1 MGAGRVACDLLHS
14 DGDAAHPITGIAR
27 EALQAHSGPAGAFTA
42 LGSVRH
48 SIPAPAKQPR
58 ISPSQPPWMAHF
70 TPCRTPLPDPYEEN
84 FLRFQ
89 KKFEHPLS
97 G

>member
-42 LGSVRH
+42 VGSVR
-48 SIPAPAKQPR
+48 
-58 ISPSQPPWMAHF
+58 PPF
-70 TPCRTPLPDPYEEN
+70 
-84 FLRFQ
+84 
-89 KKFEHPLS
+89 HPGTAEAASDFALATT
-97 G
+97 

>member
-42 LGSVRH
+42 LGSVR
-48 SIPAPAKQPR
+48 
-58 ISPSQPPWMAHF
+58 PPFHPGTAEAASDFALATTQDGLFH
-70 TPCRTPLPDPYEEN
+70 TLPDTPARPIRRK
-84 FLRFQ
+84 FPAIS
-89 KKFEHPLS
+89 KKI
-97 G
+97 